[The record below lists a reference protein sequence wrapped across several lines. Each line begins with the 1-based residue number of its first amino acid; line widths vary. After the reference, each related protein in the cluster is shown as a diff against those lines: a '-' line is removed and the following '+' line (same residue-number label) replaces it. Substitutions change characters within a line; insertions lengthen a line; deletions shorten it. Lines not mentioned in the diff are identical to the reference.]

1 MIVAMDGP
9 AGCGKST
16 IAKLLSERMG
26 FLYVNSGNIYRAL
39 TWAALQKGL
48 GLNDEAAL
56 ISAASEVSVDYDKG
70 GSILLDGTR
79 LSTELRS
86 AEVEAIVA
94 QVSAIPEIRRIVN
107 EIVRR
112 LARGKDVVV
121 EGRDMTTVVFP
132 QAELKFFIDASTE
145 ERARRRFAQASSS
158 MSYEEILANIKM
170 RDAIDR
176 NKKIGALKIAP
187 DALYLDTSDLTIEA
201 VYEKV
206 YSKILHLREA
216 HGE

>member
-16 IAKLLSERMG
+16 IAQLLSERIG
-26 FLYVNSGNIYRAL
+26 FLYINSGNIYRAL
-39 TWAALQKGL
+39 TYAAIKKGL
-48 GLNDEAAL
+48 KLEEEAAL
-56 ISAASEVSVDYDKG
+56 IETASKASVGYDDD

-79 LSTELRS
+79 LAAELRS

-94 QVSAIPEIRRIVN
+94 QVSAIPEIRVIVN
-107 EIVRR
+107 EVVRR
-112 LARGKDVVV
+112 LARGRNVVV

-132 QAELKFFIDASTE
+132 RADLKFYIDASAE

-158 MSYEEILANIKM
+158 MSYDEIMNNIRM
-170 RDAIDR
+170 RDEIDR

-187 DALYLDTSDLTIEA
+187 DALYLDTSGLTIEA

>member
-16 IAKLLSERMG
+16 IASLLSERLG
-26 FLYVNSGNIYRAL
+26 FIYINSGNIYRAL
-39 TWAALQKGL
+39 TFAAIKKGL
-48 GLNDEAAL
+48 GLEDESEL
-56 ISAASEVSVDYDKG
+56 LKTASTVSVDYDPD

-79 LSTELRS
+79 LTTELRS

-94 QVSAIPEIRRIVN
+94 QVSAIPEIRVIVN
-107 EIVRR
+107 QIVRR
-112 LARGKDVVV
+112 LAMGKDVVV

-132 QAELKFFIDASTE
+132 HAKLKFFIDASVE
-145 ERARRRFAQASSS
+145 ERAKRRFAQASSS
-158 MSYEEILANIKM
+158 MSYEEILDNIRM

-187 DALYLDTSDLTIEA
+187 DALYLDTSGLTIEA

>member
-16 IAKLLSERMG
+16 IARLLSERMG
-26 FLYVNSGNIYRAL
+26 FLYINSGNIYRAL
-39 TWAALQKGL
+39 TYAALQKGIGL
-48 GLNDEAAL
+48 GDEPAL
-56 ISAASEVSVDYDKG
+56 LAVASRASIDYDQD
-70 GSILLDGTR
+70 GSILLDGVR
-79 LSTELRS
+79 RIAELRS

-94 QVSAIPEIRRIVN
+94 QVSAIPEIRTIVN

-112 LARGKDVVV
+112 LAQGKDIVV

-132 QAELKFFIDASTE
+132 RAELKFFIDASTE
-145 ERARRRFAQASSS
+145 ERARRRFTQASSS
-158 MSYEEILANIKM
+158 MSYEEILENIKM

-187 DALYLDTSDLTIEA
+187 DALYLDTSGLTIEA

>member
-16 IAKLLSERMG
+16 IARLLSERLG
-26 FLYVNSGNIYRAL
+26 FIYINSGNIYRAL
-39 TWAALQKGL
+39 TLAAIKKGV
-48 GLNDEAAL
+48 GLDDESTLLKIAL
-56 ISAASEVSVDYDKG
+56 TVSIDYDKD
-70 GSILLDGTR
+70 GSILLDGKR
-79 LSTELRS
+79 LTTELRS

-94 QVSAIPEIRRIVN
+94 QVSAIPEIRAIVN

-112 LARGKDVVV
+112 LAKGKDVVV

-132 QAELKFFIDASTE
+132 QAELKFFIDASVE
-145 ERARRRFAQASSS
+145 ERAKRRFTQASSS
-158 MSYEEILANIKM
+158 MSYEEILNNIRM

-176 NKKIGALKIAP
+176 NKKIGALKIAS
-187 DALYLDTSDLTIEA
+187 DALYLDTSGLTIEA

>member
-16 IAKLLSERMG
+16 IARLLSERIG
-26 FLYVNSGNIYRAL
+26 FLYINSGNIYRAL
-39 TWAALQKGL
+39 AYAAIKKGL
-48 GLNDEAAL
+48 RLEEEAAL
-56 ISAASEVSVDYDKG
+56 VEAASKASVGYDDD

-79 LSTELRS
+79 LASELRS
-86 AEVEAIVA
+86 VEVEAIVA
-94 QVSAIPEIRRIVN
+94 QVSAIPEIRGIVN
-107 EIVRR
+107 EVVRR
-112 LARGKDVVV
+112 LARGRNVVV

-132 QAELKFFIDASTE
+132 RADLKFYIDASAE

-158 MSYEEILANIKM
+158 MTYDEIVNNIRM
-170 RDAIDR
+170 RDEIDR

-187 DALYLDTSDLTIEA
+187 DALYLDTSGLTIEA

>member
-145 ERARRRFAQASSS
+145 ERARRRFAQASSL

>member
-16 IAKLLSERMG
+16 IARLLSERMG
-26 FLYVNSGNIYRAL
+26 ILYINSGNIYRAL
-39 TWAALQKGL
+39 TYAAIAKGL
-48 GLNDEAAL
+48 GLGDEAAL
-56 ISAASEVSVDYDKG
+56 LATASKALIEYDQD
-70 GSILLDGTR
+70 GSILLDGAR
-79 LSTELRS
+79 LAAELRS

-94 QVSAIPEIRRIVN
+94 QVSAVPEIRHIVN
-107 EIVRR
+107 DIVRR
-112 LARGKDVVV
+112 LAEGKDVVV

-145 ERARRRFAQASSS
+145 ERARRRFAQGSSS
-158 MSYEEILANIKM
+158 MSYEEILENIRM
-170 RDAIDR
+170 RDEIDR
-176 NKKIGALKIAP
+176 NKKMGALKIAP
-187 DALYLDTSDLTIEA
+187 DALYLDTSGLTIEA

-206 YSKILHLREA
+206 YSEILHLREA